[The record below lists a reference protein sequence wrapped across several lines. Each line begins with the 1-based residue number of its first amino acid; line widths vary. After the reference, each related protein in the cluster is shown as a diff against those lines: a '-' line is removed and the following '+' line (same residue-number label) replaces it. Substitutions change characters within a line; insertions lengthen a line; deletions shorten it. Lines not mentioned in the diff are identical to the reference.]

1 MTKATILLVQNAH
14 TEGNSTKRHLEGS
27 GYAVVW
33 AGSGVAA
40 LAAAKRQSVDLIVI
54 DAALPDIE
62 GSDLC
67 RRFRARE
74 AMQSVPIILLA
85 GNGYTPV
92 RSDGNNGGPDDFLV
106 KPYSEGE
113 LDARIAVTLR
123 NQAVGKQREASAA
136 PALSPQPVLTGDEV
150 KQRTPERT
158 VVYQQETGP
167 APAAE
172 PKPVVRQ
179 QEPITT
185 VVQIAQQTSER
196 AVVPQQEPVKTVG
209 QVKQLTPERTDVP
222 QKEPRPAPAAEPKPV
237 VPQQEPIRQAPERV
251 VVSQQKPGSVPATTM
266 KPAVLQHERVAT
278 VVQISQ
284 QTPER
289 AVVPQQE
296 PVMTV
301 GQVKQPTPERTDVP
315 QKEPR
320 PVPAAEPKPAVSQQ
334 EPVMTVGQVKQPTP
348 ERTDVPQKEP
358 GPAPAPE
365 PKPAV
370 LQQGEPKTDQ
380 QPGQTTAAKPPDP
393 VTGDEVVDHE
403 TGLFSR
409 RQFETMFSK
418 EFKRVVRFKQQMSC
432 MMIDLEG
439 GKLGRQA
446 DKSMLKAIVQLIQ
459 HTIREVD
466 TAAWWSGEALMVLL
480 PNTMKNDAVQAAARV
495 LDAVAIHPFTW
506 ADSTKVTMSIG
517 VAGLPDRKIDTE
529 QKLIEAAAAACRR
542 AGEFMTP

>member
-14 TEGNSTKRHLEGS
+14 TQGNSTKRHLEGA

-40 LAAAKRQSVDLIVI
+40 LAAAKRQSVDLILI

-123 NQAVGKQREASAA
+123 KRAVGKPPASAA
-136 PALSPQPVLTGDEV
+136 PALLPQPLTIGS
-150 KQRTPERT
+150 QIAQPTPERT
-158 VVYQQETGP
+158 LVSRQEPGP

-172 PKPVVRQ
+172 PKPAVLQQLPVTTVEQVKHPMLERTVVSR
-179 QEPITT
+179 QEPGPTPAAEPKPAVLQQLPVTT
-185 VVQIAQQTSER
+185 VVQVKQPTPEGT
-196 AVVPQQEPVKTVG
+196 VVPQQEPG
-209 QVKQLTPERTDVP
+209 
-222 QKEPRPAPAAEPKPV
+222 PAPAAEPKP
-237 VPQQEPIRQAPERV
+237 
-251 VVSQQKPGSVPATTM
+251 
-266 KPAVLQHERVAT
+266 AVLQQLPVTT
-278 VVQISQ
+278 VV
-284 QTPER
+284 
-289 AVVPQQE
+289 
-296 PVMTV
+296 
-301 GQVKQPTPERTDVP
+301 QVKQPTPERTDVP
-315 QKEPR
+315 QQEAGPA
-320 PVPAAEPKPAVSQQ
+320 PAAEPI
-334 EPVMTVGQVKQPTP
+334 
-348 ERTDVPQKEP
+348 
-358 GPAPAPE
+358 
-365 PKPAV
+365 V
-370 LQQGEPKTDQ
+370 LQQVEPKTDQ
-380 QPGQTTAAKPPDP
+380 QPGQTTAAKPPDAAM
-393 VTGDEVVDHE
+393 GDEVVDHE

-542 AGEFMTP
+542 AREFMTP

>member
-14 TEGNSTKRHLEGS
+14 TQGNSTKRHLEGT

-33 AGSGVAA
+33 TGSGVAA
-40 LAAAKRQSVDLIVI
+40 LAAAKRQSVDLILI

-85 GNGYTPV
+85 GNGYAPV

-113 LDARIAVTLR
+113 LDVRIAVTLR
-123 NQAVGKQREASAA
+123 KRAVGKQPEASAA
-136 PALSPQPVLTGDEV
+136 PAQSPQPVLIVEKI
-150 KQRTPERT
+150 KQQTPER
-158 VVYQQETGP
+158 VVVPQQEP
-167 APAAE
+167 RPVPAAE
-172 PKPVVRQ
+172 PKPAVPQ
-179 QEPITT
+179 QEPVTT
-185 VVQIAQQTSER
+185 VVQIAQQTPER
-196 AVVPQQEPVKTVG
+196 VVVPQQEPG
-209 QVKQLTPERTDVP
+209 
-222 QKEPRPAPAAEPKPV
+222 PAPAAALKPAV
-237 VPQQEPIRQAPERV
+237 SQQEPV
-251 VVSQQKPGSVPATTM
+251 T
-266 KPAVLQHERVAT
+266 T
-278 VVQISQ
+278 VVQIAQ

-296 PVMTV
+296 PVMAV

-315 QKEPR
+315 QQEPR
-320 PVPAAEPKPAVSQQ
+320 PVPAAEPKPAVPQQ
-334 EPVMTVGQVKQPTP
+334 GPVTTVVQIAQQTP
-348 ERTDVPQKEP
+348 ERTDVPQQEP
-358 GPAPAPE
+358 RPAPAAE
-365 PKPAV
+365 PKPAG
-370 LQQGEPKTDQ
+370 LQHAERKTAQ
-380 QPGQTTAAKPPDP
+380 QPGQTTAAKPPDA
-393 VTGDEVVDHE
+393 VMGDEIVDHE

-409 RQFETMFSK
+409 RQFDTMFSK

-446 DKSMLKAIVQLIQ
+446 DKSMLKAIIQLVQ

-466 TAAWWSGEALMVLL
+466 TAAWWSGEAFVVLL

-542 AGEFMTP
+542 AREFMTP

>member
-14 TEGNSTKRHLEGS
+14 TQGNSTKRHLESS

-40 LAAAKRQSVDLIVI
+40 LAAAKRQSVDLILI

-67 RRFRARE
+67 RRFRVRE

-136 PALSPQPVLTGDEV
+136 PALSPQPVLTVEEV

-196 AVVPQQEPVKTVG
+196 AVVPQQEPV
-209 QVKQLTPERTDVP
+209 
-222 QKEPRPAPAAEPKPV
+222 
-237 VPQQEPIRQAPERV
+237 
-251 VVSQQKPGSVPATTM
+251 
-266 KPAVLQHERVAT
+266 
-278 VVQISQ
+278 
-284 QTPER
+284 
-289 AVVPQQE
+289 
-296 PVMTV
+296 MTV

-320 PVPAAEPKPAVSQQ
+320 SVPVAEPKPAVSQQ
-334 EPVMTVGQVKQPTP
+334 EPVMTVGKVKQPTP

-380 QPGQTTAAKPPDP
+380 QPGQTTAAKPPDR

>member
-1 MTKATILLVQNAH
+1 MTKATILLAQNAH
-14 TEGNSTKRHLEGS
+14 THGNSTKRHLEGA

-136 PALSPQPVLTGDEV
+136 PALSPQPVLTVEEV

-158 VVYQQETGP
+158 VVYQQEPGP

-185 VVQIAQQTSER
+185 VVQIA
-196 AVVPQQEPVKTVG
+196 
-209 QVKQLTPERTDVP
+209 
-222 QKEPRPAPAAEPKPV
+222 
-237 VPQQEPIRQAPERV
+237 
-251 VVSQQKPGSVPATTM
+251 
-266 KPAVLQHERVAT
+266 
-278 VVQISQ
+278 Q

-370 LQQGEPKTDQ
+370 LLQGEPKTDQ

>member
-40 LAAAKRQSVDLIVI
+40 LAAAKRQSVDLILI
-54 DAALPDIE
+54 DIALPDIE

-123 NQAVGKQREASAA
+123 KRAVGKQPEASAA
-136 PALSPQPVLTGDEV
+136 PALPPQPVTTRG
-150 KQRTPERT
+150 QIARPTPERT
-158 VVYQQETGP
+158 VVPQQEPGP

-172 PKPVVRQ
+172 PQ
-179 QEPITT
+179 
-185 VVQIAQQTSER
+185 
-196 AVVPQQEPVKTVG
+196 
-209 QVKQLTPERTDVP
+209 
-222 QKEPRPAPAAEPKPV
+222 
-237 VPQQEPIRQAPERV
+237 
-251 VVSQQKPGSVPATTM
+251 
-266 KPAVLQHERVAT
+266 
-278 VVQISQ
+278 
-284 QTPER
+284 
-289 AVVPQQE
+289 
-296 PVMTV
+296 
-301 GQVKQPTPERTDVP
+301 
-315 QKEPR
+315 
-320 PVPAAEPKPAVSQQ
+320 
-334 EPVMTVGQVKQPTP
+334 
-348 ERTDVPQKEP
+348 
-358 GPAPAPE
+358 
-365 PKPAV
+365 PAV
-370 LQQGEPKTDQ
+370 LQQAERMTDQ
-380 QPGQTTAAKPPDP
+380 QPGQTTAATPPDA
-393 VTGDEVVDHE
+393 VIEDEDVDRE

-409 RQFETMFSK
+409 RQFDAMFSK

-432 MMIDLEG
+432 MMIDLGG

-446 DKSMLKAIVQLIQ
+446 DTSMLKAIVQLIQ

-495 LDAVAIHPFTW
+495 LDAVAIHPFSW

-517 VAGLPDRKIDTE
+517 VAGLPDRKIDTA
-529 QKLIEAAAAACRR
+529 QKMIEAAAAACRR

>member
-14 TEGNSTKRHLEGS
+14 TQGNSTKRHLEGS

-40 LAAAKRQSVDLIVI
+40 LAAAKRQSVDLILI

-74 AMQSVPIILLA
+74 AMQAVPIILLA

-123 NQAVGKQREASAA
+123 KRAIGKQPEESAA
-136 PALSPQPVLTGDEV
+136 PALSPRPVMTGGQIAQPTL
-150 KQRTPERT
+150 ERT
-158 VVYQQETGP
+158 IVPPQEAGLVPSQPKPALPQQEPVTTVGQVQQPTPKRIVVSHQEPGP

-172 PKPVVRQ
+172 PKP
-179 QEPITT
+179 
-185 VVQIAQQTSER
+185 AGL
-196 AVVPQQEPVKTVG
+196 QQEPVTTAG
-209 QVKQLTPERTDVP
+209 QE
-222 QKEPRPAPAAEPKPV
+222 
-237 VPQQEPIRQAPERV
+237 QQP
-251 VVSQQKPGSVPATTM
+251 
-266 KPAVLQHERVAT
+266 
-278 VVQISQ
+278 
-284 QTPER
+284 TPER

-296 PVMTV
+296 P
-301 GQVKQPTPERTDVP
+301 G
-315 QKEPR
+315 
-320 PVPAAEPKPAVSQQ
+320 PVPAAEPKPAV
-334 EPVMTVGQVKQPTP
+334 
-348 ERTDVPQKEP
+348 
-358 GPAPAPE
+358 
-365 PKPAV
+365 
-370 LQQGEPKTDQ
+370 LQQVERKTDQ
-380 QPGQTTAAKPPDP
+380 QPGQTTAEKPPDA

-409 RQFETMFSK
+409 RQFDTMFSK

-480 PNTMKNDAVQAAARV
+480 PNTMKNDAVQAAARI

>member
-1 MTKATILLVQNAH
+1 MTKATILLAQNAH
-14 TEGNSTKRHLEGS
+14 THGNSTKRHLEGA

-136 PALSPQPVLTGDEV
+136 PALSPQPVLTGEEV

-185 VVQIAQQTSER
+185 VVQIA
-196 AVVPQQEPVKTVG
+196 
-209 QVKQLTPERTDVP
+209 
-222 QKEPRPAPAAEPKPV
+222 
-237 VPQQEPIRQAPERV
+237 
-251 VVSQQKPGSVPATTM
+251 
-266 KPAVLQHERVAT
+266 
-278 VVQISQ
+278 Q

-348 ERTDVPQKEP
+348 ERNDVPQKEP
-358 GPAPAPE
+358 RPAPAPE

-370 LQQGEPKTDQ
+370 LQQVEPKTDQ

>member
-14 TEGNSTKRHLEGS
+14 TQGNSTMRHLEGA

-40 LAAAKRQSVDLIVI
+40 LVAAKRQSVDLILI

-85 GNGYTPV
+85 GTGYTPV
-92 RSDGNNGGPDDFLV
+92 RSDGSNGGPDDFLV

-123 NQAVGKQREASAA
+123 KRVVGKQPEVSAA
-136 PALSPQPVLTGDEV
+136 PAPSLQPVTTGV
-150 KQRTPERT
+150 QIAQPTPERID
-158 VVYQQETGP
+158 VPRQEPGR

-172 PKPVVRQ
+172 PKPAGLQ
-179 QEPITT
+179 QERVT
-185 VVQIAQQTSER
+185 
-196 AVVPQQEPVKTVG
+196 TVG
-209 QVKQLTPERTDVP
+209 QVKQLLPERTDVPRQEPGRAPAAEPKTAVLQQERLTTVGHVKQPLPERTDVP
-222 QKEPRPAPAAEPKPV
+222 Q
-237 VPQQEPIRQAPERV
+237 QEPGP
-251 VVSQQKPGSVPATTM
+251 
-266 KPAVLQHERVAT
+266 L
-278 VVQISQ
+278 
-284 QTPER
+284 
-289 AVVPQQE
+289 
-296 PVMTV
+296 PVT
-301 GQVKQPTPERTDVP
+301 
-315 QKEPR
+315 
-320 PVPAAEPKPAVSQQ
+320 EPKPAMMQQ
-334 EPVMTVGQVKQPTP
+334 VVWK
-348 ERTDVPQKEP
+348 
-358 GPAPAPE
+358 A
-365 PKPAV
+365 
-370 LQQGEPKTDQ
+370 DQ
-380 QPGQTTAAKPPDP
+380 QPVQTMTAKPPDA
-393 VTGDEVVDHE
+393 VMDDEVVDHE

-409 RQFETMFSK
+409 RQFDTMFSK

-446 DKSMLKAIVQLIQ
+446 DKSTLKAIIELIQ

>member
-1 MTKATILLVQNAH
+1 MTKATILLAQNAH
-14 TEGNSTKRHLEGS
+14 THGNSTKRHLEGA

-136 PALSPQPVLTGDEV
+136 PALSPQPVLTVEEV

-222 QKEPRPAPAAEPKPV
+222 QKEPRPAPAAEPEPV
-237 VPQQEPIRQAPERV
+237 VPQQEPIRQTP
-251 VVSQQKPGSVPATTM
+251 
-266 KPAVLQHERVAT
+266 ERVAT

>member
-1 MTKATILLVQNAH
+1 VITKSKILFVQNAQ
-14 TEGNSTKRHLEGS
+14 TQGNNIKRHLEVA

-40 LAAAKRQSVDLIVI
+40 LAAAKRESVDLILI
-54 DAALPDIE
+54 DVALPDIE

-74 AMQSVPIILLA
+74 ATQAVPIILLA

-123 NQAVGKQREASAA
+123 KRTVIKQPEALAA
-136 PALSPQPVLTGDEV
+136 PALSPRPVTTG
-150 KQRTPERT
+150 
-158 VVYQQETGP
+158 G
-167 APAAE
+167 
-172 PKPVVRQ
+172 
-179 QEPITT
+179 
-185 VVQIAQQTSER
+185 QIAQPTSEWN
-196 AVVPQQEPVKTVG
+196 VVSQQ
-209 QVKQLTPERTDVP
+209 
-222 QKEPRPAPAAEPKPV
+222 EPRPAPAAEPKPT
-237 VPQQEPIRQAPERV
+237 E
-251 VVSQQKPGSVPATTM
+251 
-266 KPAVLQHERVAT
+266 L
-278 VVQISQ
+278 
-284 QTPER
+284 
-289 AVVPQQE
+289 QQE
-296 PVMTV
+296 PVTTV
-301 GQVKQPTPERTDVP
+301 RQIQQPTPERTVVS
-315 QKEPR
+315 QQEPR
-320 PVPAAEPKPAVSQQ
+320 PVPAAEPKPAGLQQ
-334 EPVMTVGQVKQPTP
+334 EPVTTVRQIQQQMPERTVVPQQELVTTEGQLKQPTP
-348 ERTDVPQKEP
+348 ERTDGSQQEP
-358 GPAPAPE
+358 RLAPAAE
-365 PKPAV
+365 PKSAGLEQV
-370 LQQGEPKTDQ
+370 ERNTDQ
-380 QPGQTTAAKPPDP
+380 QSGQTTASKPRDA
-393 VTGDEVVDHE
+393 VMGDEIVDHE

-409 RQFETMFSK
+409 RQFDTMFSK

-432 MMIDLEG
+432 MMINLEG

-446 DKSMLKAIVQLIQ
+446 DKSMLKAIIQLVQ

-466 TAAWWSGEALMVLL
+466 TAAWWSGEAFVILL
-480 PNTMKNDAVQAAARV
+480 PNTMKNDAVQAAARI

>member
-1 MTKATILLVQNAH
+1 MTKATILLAQNAH
-14 TEGNSTKRHLEGS
+14 TQGNSTKRHLEGA

-40 LAAAKRQSVDLIVI
+40 LAAAKRQSVDLILI
-54 DAALPDIE
+54 DIALPDIE
-62 GSDLC
+62 GNDLC

-185 VVQIAQQTSER
+185 VVQIA
-196 AVVPQQEPVKTVG
+196 
-209 QVKQLTPERTDVP
+209 
-222 QKEPRPAPAAEPKPV
+222 
-237 VPQQEPIRQAPERV
+237 
-251 VVSQQKPGSVPATTM
+251 
-266 KPAVLQHERVAT
+266 
-278 VVQISQ
+278 Q

>member
-1 MTKATILLVQNAH
+1 MTKATILLAQNAH
-14 TEGNSTKRHLEGS
+14 THGNSTKRHLEGA

-40 LAAAKRQSVDLIVI
+40 LAAAKRQSVDLILI
-54 DAALPDIE
+54 DVALPDIE

-123 NQAVGKQREASAA
+123 KQAVEVQPEVSAA
-136 PALSPQPVLTGDEV
+136 PALPPQAVMTVGQAKQPMPERTVVPQEPGPVPAAEPKLAVPQPEPVMTAV
-150 KQRTPERT
+150 QIAQPTPERT
-158 VVYQQETGP
+158 VVPQQESGPAPPAEPKLAVPQPEPVMTAVQIAQPTPERTVVPQQESGPAPAAEPKLAVPQPEPVMTAVQIAQPTPERTVVPQQEPGP

-172 PKPVVRQ
+172 PKP
-179 QEPITT
+179 
-185 VVQIAQQTSER
+185 A
-196 AVVPQQEPVKTVG
+196 G
-209 QVKQLTPERTDVP
+209 
-222 QKEPRPAPAAEPKPV
+222 
-237 VPQQEPIRQAPERV
+237 
-251 VVSQQKPGSVPATTM
+251 
-266 KPAVLQHERVAT
+266 
-278 VVQISQ
+278 
-284 QTPER
+284 
-289 AVVPQQE
+289 
-296 PVMTV
+296 
-301 GQVKQPTPERTDVP
+301 
-315 QKEPR
+315 
-320 PVPAAEPKPAVSQQ
+320 
-334 EPVMTVGQVKQPTP
+334 
-348 ERTDVPQKEP
+348 
-358 GPAPAPE
+358 
-365 PKPAV
+365 
-370 LQQGEPKTDQ
+370 LQQVEPKTDQ

-393 VTGDEVVDHE
+393 VMGDEVVDHE

>member
-1 MTKATILLVQNAH
+1 MTKATILLAQNAH
-14 TEGNSTKRHLEGS
+14 THGNSTKRHLEGA

-136 PALSPQPVLTGDEV
+136 PALSPQPVLTVEEV

-167 APAAE
+167 TPAAE

-185 VVQIAQQTSER
+185 VVQIA
-196 AVVPQQEPVKTVG
+196 
-209 QVKQLTPERTDVP
+209 
-222 QKEPRPAPAAEPKPV
+222 
-237 VPQQEPIRQAPERV
+237 
-251 VVSQQKPGSVPATTM
+251 
-266 KPAVLQHERVAT
+266 
-278 VVQISQ
+278 Q

-334 EPVMTVGQVKQPTP
+334 EPVMTVGQAKQPTP
-348 ERTDVPQKEP
+348 ERNDVPQKEP

-370 LQQGEPKTDQ
+370 LQQVEPKTDQ